1 MTRFFI
7 FTYLVSWVCFAAG
20 GLTPM
25 PDGLRS
31 VAFTLGAFGPAIVAV
46 WATWRAGGKAGTAAL
61 LGRILHWDVGA
72 RWYVLAVGF
81 MLAIKLTTALVLRL
95 AVGSWPRFGTESW
108 AIIAVAI
115 VVSTPFQAG
124 EEVGWRGYAL
134 PRLARRF
141 GLARASLL
149 LGVIWAFWHLP
160 LFFLPAIDKTG
171 QSFPVYVLQVTALSV
186 VAAWLFA
193 RTHGSLL
200 LTMLLHSAV
209 NQTIGVVPSTVS
221 GAAHPFALS
230 SSPVGWVTVALL
242 WTGAAHFLWRMPRVD
257 LLGLVTPRPAVGRGV
272 PEPAT

>member
-1 MTRFFI
+1 MTTFFLL
-7 FTYLVSWVCFAAG
+7 TYLVSWICFVAG
-20 GLTPM
+20 GVAPM
-25 PDGLRS
+25 PNGLRG
-31 VAFTLGAFGPAIVAV
+31 VVFTLGAFGPAIAAL
-46 WATWRAGGKAGTAAL
+46 WITGRAGGKRAVAAL
-61 LGRILHWDVGA
+61 LGRILHWEVGA
-72 RWYVLAVGF
+72 RWYVFAVGF

-95 AVGSWPRFGTESW
+95 AVGSWPRFGAESW

-115 VVSTPFQAG
+115 VTSTPFQAG
-124 EEVGWRGYAL
+124 EEIGWRGYAL

-160 LFFLPAIDKTG
+160 LFFLSGIDKTG

-193 RTHGSLL
+193 RTNGSLL

-209 NQTIGVVPSTVS
+209 NQTIGVVPSTVT
-221 GAAHPFALS
+221 GAARPFALS
-230 SSPVGWVTVALL
+230 TSPVAWVTVTLL
-242 WTGAAHFLWRMPRVD
+242 WACAAYLLWRMPRVD
-257 LLGLVTPRPAVGRGV
+257 LLGLVTPGPAVGRGV